1 MREVSTKAC
10 ARWWMRAGILVVAV
24 VLATLALDAPPVAA
38 DQVGICPDGFFVLIS
53 AASVPNGAKK
63 DQNGNG
69 LVCAKFSDGRIVG
82 GPDDD
87 TIV

>member
-1 MREVSTKAC
+1 MREVSTKVH
-10 ARWWMRAGILVVAV
+10 ARWWAKVGILAPAGVVTA
-24 VLATLALDAPPVAA
+24 LALGAPPVAA
-38 DQVGICPDGFFVLIS
+38 DQVGICPDGFVPVP

-63 DQNGNG
+63 DKNANGFIC
-69 LVCAKFSDGRIVG
+69 VKFSDGKIVG

>member
-1 MREVSTKAC
+1 MREVSKKAC

-24 VLATLALDAPPVAA
+24 VLATLAFNAPPVAA
-38 DQVGICPDGFFVLIS
+38 DQVGICPDSFVLIP

>member
-10 ARWWMRAGILVVAV
+10 ARWWVKAGILVLAV
-24 VLATLALDAPPVAA
+24 VLTTLALDAPPVAA
-38 DQVGICPDGFFVLIS
+38 DQVGICPDGFVPVS
-53 AASVPNGAKK
+53 AALVPNGAKK
-63 DQNGNG
+63 DHNANGV
-69 LVCAKFSDGRIVG
+69 VCVKFSDGKIVG

>member
-10 ARWWMRAGILVVAV
+10 ARWWVRAGILVVAV
-24 VLATLALDAPPVAA
+24 ELATLAFDAPPVAA
-38 DQVGICPDGFFVLIS
+38 DQVGSCPDSFVLIP
-53 AASVPNGAKK
+53 AASVPSGAKK
-63 DQNGNG
+63 DHNANG
-69 LVCAKFSDGRIVG
+69 LVCAKFSDGKIVG

>member
-10 ARWWMRAGILVVAV
+10 ARSWLRAGILVVAV
-24 VLATLALDAPPVAA
+24 VLATLAFDTPPVAA
-38 DQVGICPDGFFVLIS
+38 DQVGICPDGFVLIP
-53 AASVPNGAKK
+53 AASVQNGAKK
-63 DQNGNG
+63 DKNGNG
-69 LVCAKFSDGRIVG
+69 LVCAKFTDGTIVG

>member
-10 ARWWMRAGILVVAV
+10 ARWWVKAGILVLAV

-38 DQVGICPDGFFVLIS
+38 DQVGICPDGFVPIPD
-53 AASVPNGAKK
+53 ASVPNGAKK
-63 DQNGNG
+63 DKNANGV
-69 LVCAKFSDGRIVG
+69 VCVKFSDGKIVG

-87 TIV
+87 TII

>member
-10 ARWWMRAGILVVAV
+10 ARWWVKASMLLLAV
-24 VLATLALDAPPVAA
+24 LLTTLAFAPPVAA
-38 DQVGICPDGFFVLIS
+38 DQVGVCPDGFVPIP
-53 AASVPNGAKK
+53 AATVPNGAKK
-63 DQNGNG
+63 DKNANGV
-69 LVCAKFSDGRIVG
+69 VCVKFSDGKIVG